1 MGLCRCLQ
9 LRLLLAAMATAAM
22 AAVTSTQDATPQPGE
37 PPSWKNSLQKDVF
50 VSLGQRTE
58 LRCRVAGEPRPS
70 ITWIHNGV
78 VIEDE
83 MPRYDLGRFRLTINN
98 VQWEDEGIYTCI
110 AKNVFGTI
118 QGNITLHVHGAEGLE
133 DMDVRDLDLA
143 ALRDGDDEDYAA
155 DEEDDDDEEDEA
167 GMIDDDAPHPPV
179 WQKPEDNQKIIAAP
193 AGNTVKMRCPAT
205 GRPRPTIRWLKDK
218 QEFRESDRMEGY
230 KIRNKHWSLVMNGIV
245 PSDEG
250 FYTCIIQNAYGSI
263 NHTYELDVIE
273 RSPSPPVLAPGLP
286 QNQTVVVGSTVDF
299 QCRVFSDA
307 RPHIQWLKHYEVN
320 GSYVDAN
327 GKPHVR
333 VLKTADVNNID
344 QNLEKLVLRN
354 VTEEDAG
361 QYTVSAGNSIGF
373 SYNSAWL
380 TIIPEYPTP
389 PTEGTRKPV
398 KPEKRGNIA
407 AEIAVYSVGGVFLL
421 TIFAFVAI
429 YYFRFKRKQVP
440 KSNEPPLCQLKK
452 PLHLK
457 RQDYLDLE
465 APLDSFTT
473 SSSQPPSYHGSSD
486 DVFEEDAKVDT
497 VMLPPQAPSRKPTDN
512 KETTI

>member
-1 MGLCRCLQ
+1 
-9 LRLLLAAMATAAM
+9 MA
-22 AAVTSTQDATPQPGE
+22 
-37 PPSWKNSLQKDVF
+37 
-50 VSLGQRTE
+50 
-58 LRCRVAGEPRPS
+58 
-70 ITWIHNGV
+70 
-78 VIEDE
+78 
-83 MPRYDLGRFRLTINN
+83 
-98 VQWEDEGIYTCI
+98 
-110 AKNVFGTI
+110 
-118 QGNITLHVHGAEGLE
+118 
-133 DMDVRDLDLA
+133 
-143 ALRDGDDEDYAA
+143 
-155 DEEDDDDEEDEA
+155 
-167 GMIDDDAPHPPV
+167 
-179 WQKPEDNQKIIAAP
+179 
-193 AGNTVKMRCPAT
+193 
-205 GRPRPTIRWLKDK
+205 
-218 QEFRESDRMEGY
+218 
-230 KIRNKHWSLVMNGIV
+230 
-245 PSDEG
+245 
-250 FYTCIIQNAYGSI
+250 
-263 NHTYELDVIE
+263 E

-299 QCRVFSDA
+299 QCRVFSDS

-333 VLKTADVNNID
+333 VLKLTSMDFSDTDTIPIDDVSGTTSGIGKTDAAEKLIIRDVEESDAGKYTCRAESYLGSTADVNNID